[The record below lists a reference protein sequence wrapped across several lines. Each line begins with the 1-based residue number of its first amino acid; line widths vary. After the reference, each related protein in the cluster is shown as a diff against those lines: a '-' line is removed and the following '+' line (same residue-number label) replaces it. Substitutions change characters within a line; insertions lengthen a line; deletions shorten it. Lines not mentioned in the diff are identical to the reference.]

1 MGFFNEIAKKP
12 WLSDGGDIDAI
23 NNPAAFFLPTGKVGL
38 RVFLVVVTVVFTLLI
53 IAYADRMVYGTW
65 RIMPEP
71 WLLWLNTAL
80 LVGAS
85 FAFQWARTSA
95 KHDQMDGLR
104 DGLHIGGVLTLGFL
118 AGQLFVWQQLVG
130 LGYYADANTANAFF
144 YLLTALHGIHMLG
157 GLVAWVRS
165 VTRMWQGSP
174 VRNLRLS
181 VELCTTYWHYLLL
194 IWLIVFSLLLIS

>member
-1 MGFFNEIAKKP
+1 
-12 WLSDGGDIDAI
+12 
-23 NNPAAFFLPTGKVGL
+23 
-38 RVFLVVVTVVFTLLI
+38 
-53 IAYADRMVYGTW
+53 
-65 RIMPEP
+65 
-71 WLLWLNTAL
+71 
-80 LVGAS
+80 
-85 FAFQWARTSA
+85 
-95 KHDQMDGLR
+95 MDGLR